1 MLALCGCGLNIDVAM
16 FVYTVLYVVCCPL
29 GGCVSALFGRCTPL
43 LYVVAIAQSKVSA
56 FLSVELHLIIYRR
69 RVLCRAIYYILYSSP
84 AFIRKNRFTEMY
96 AQMAVMKMPKSST
109 AQAVMAKTC
118 QVMMLSI
125 FSW

>member
-1 MLALCGCGLNIDVAM
+1 MCGVRWRMFFPLCSVGALLI
-16 FVYTVLYVVCCPL
+16 YIWWR
-29 GGCVSALFGRCTPL
+29 LFKAKCRP
-43 LYVVAIAQSKVSA
+43 
-56 FLSVELHLIIYRR
+56 FLSVELHLIIYRQ
-69 RVLCRAIYYILYSSP
+69 RVPYLAIYYILYSSP

-109 AQAVMAKTC
+109 AQPVMANTC

>member
-16 FVYTVLYVVCCPL
+16 FVYTIIICRAASVRWVCVCL
-29 GGCVSALFGRCTPL
+29 VRSTQSL
-43 LYVVAIAQSKVSA
+43 LYMVAIAQSKVSA
-56 FLSVELHLIIYRR
+56 DALGRITPYYIVRCYP
-69 RVLCRAIYYILYSSP
+69 CRAIYYILYSSP
-84 AFIRKNRFTEMY
+84 AFMRKKRFTEMY

-118 QVMMLSI
+118 QVMMLSM

>member
-1 MLALCGCGLNIDVAM
+1 MSCVVRLADVCLPCSVDA
-16 FVYTVLYVVCCPL
+16 
-29 GGCVSALFGRCTPL
+29 L
-43 LYVVAIAQSKVSA
+43 LYYIWWRLLKAKCRP

-84 AFIRKNRFTEMY
+84 AFMRKNRFTEMY

-118 QVMMLSI
+118 QVMILSI

>member
-1 MLALCGCGLNIDVAM
+1 MLCVVRLADVCLPCSVDALLIISGGDCSKQSVGRSFRLN
-16 FVYTVLYVVCCPL
+16 YT
-29 GGCVSALFGRCTPL
+29 
-43 LYVVAIAQSKVSA
+43 
-56 FLSVELHLIIYRR
+56 LIIYRR

-84 AFIRKNRFTEMY
+84 AFMRKNRFTEMY

-109 AQAVMAKTC
+109 AQPVMANTC